1 MRMLTGISET
11 GTEHEDPISFSS
23 ELALGTNSP
32 TIELR
37 NDADPTQEP
46 VMYAPPPLHLHPHLS
61 PRTPTSGVAPQHL
74 APQHPPHAHTPHTPH
89 STRPV
94 EEMKNPGAGGCCYAR
109 RGGVQV
115 GVPSYGPC

>member
-46 VMYAPPPLHLHPHLS
+46 VMYAPPPS
-61 PRTPTSGVAPQHL
+61 TSTPTSHL
-74 APQHPPHAHTPHTPH
+74 GRQLAVLPRNTLPRNTPPMHTRHTLHTAHDQ
-89 STRPV
+89 S
-94 EEMKNPGAGGCCYAR
+94 R
-109 RGGVQV
+109 R
-115 GVPSYGPC
+115 

>member
-74 APQHPPHAHTPHTPH
+74 VFMKFHLPLHPSLTRHADDAPCGRKPT
-89 STRPV
+89 
-94 EEMKNPGAGGCCYAR
+94 G
-109 RGGVQV
+109 
-115 GVPSYGPC
+115 

>member
-1 MRMLTGISET
+1 MLTGISET

-46 VMYAPPPLHLHPHLS
+46 VMYA
-61 PRTPTSGVAPQHL
+61 
-74 APQHPPHAHTPHTPH
+74 
-89 STRPV
+89 
-94 EEMKNPGAGGCCYAR
+94 
-109 RGGVQV
+109 
-115 GVPSYGPC
+115 